1 MSVRGVRQ
9 MGIPL
14 VVWGASGH
22 ARVVADIIRLSNEYD
37 IVGFLDDVHPERCGT
52 EFCGARVLGGRE
64 TLDDLRRQGVQHLIL
79 GFGDNRARLT
89 LVNLVRAEG
98 FCLATAMHP
107 RATIAADVTIGRGT
121 VVAAGAVINPGTRIG
136 QSVIIN
142 TCASVDHD
150 CLVDDGAHV
159 GPGVRLGGKVVVER
173 GAWIGIGATIRDEV
187 VIGAHSIVGA
197 GAVVVA
203 NVPARVVAYGVPAT
217 VRKAALSDGQG

>member
-1 MSVRGVRQ
+1 
-9 MGIPL
+9 MGTPL

-22 ARVVADIIRLSNEYD
+22 ARVVADIIRLRNEYD

-64 TLDDLRRQGVQHLIL
+64 TFDDLRRQGVQHVIF
-79 GFGDNRARLT
+79 GFGDNRARLK
-89 LVNLVRAEG
+89 LGNLVRAEG
-98 FCLATAMHP
+98 FWLATAMHP
-107 RATIAADVTIGRGT
+107 RATIAADVAVGGGT

-136 QSVIIN
+136 ESVIIN
-142 TCASVDHD
+142 TCASVDHE

-159 GPGVRLGGKVVVER
+159 GPGARLGGKVVIER
-173 GAWIGIGATIRDEV
+173 GAWIGIGATIRDEA

>member
-1 MSVRGVRQ
+1 
-9 MGIPL
+9 MGTPL

-22 ARVVADIIRLSNEYD
+22 ARVVADIIRLSKEYD
-37 IVGFLDDVHPERCGT
+37 IVGFLDDVNPERCGT

-64 TLDDLRRQGVQHLIL
+64 KVDELRRQGVQHVVF
-79 GFGDNRARLT
+79 GVGDNRARLT
-89 LVNLVRAEG
+89 LGSLVQAG
-98 FCLATAMHP
+98 GLCLATAIHP
-107 RATIAADVTIGRGT
+107 RATIAADVAIGRGT
-121 VVAAGAVINPGTRIG
+121 VVAAGAVINPGARIG
-136 QSVIIN
+136 ESVIIN
-142 TCASVDHD
+142 TCASVDHEG
-150 CLVDDGAHV
+150 LVDDGAHV

-173 GAWIGIGATIRDEV
+173 GAWIGIGATVRDEV

>member
-1 MSVRGVRQ
+1 
-9 MGIPL
+9 MGTPL

-22 ARVVADIIRLSNEYD
+22 ARVVADIIRLGNEYD

-64 TLDDLRRQGVQHLIL
+64 TLDDLRRQGVQHVIF

-89 LVNLVRAEG
+89 LGNLVRAEG
-98 FCLATAMHP
+98 FCLATAIHP
-107 RATIAADVTIGRGT
+107 RATIAADVAIGRGT
-121 VVAAGAVINPGTRIG
+121 VVVAGAVINPGTRIG

-142 TCASVDHD
+142 TSASVDHE

-159 GPGVRLGGKVVVER
+159 GAGVRLGGKVVVER
-173 GAWIGIGATIRDEV
+173 GAWIGIGATVRDEV
-187 VIGAHSIVGA
+187 VIGAHSMVGA

-217 VRKAALSDGQG
+217 VRKAALTDGQG